1 LYRDTYALINL
12 GNIKHNVRELS
23 KNLGDDTKIMAVV
36 KANAYGHGAVRTAK
50 AALSAGAS
58 WLGVATPEEA
68 LELRDAGIME
78 PVLVLGVVSRKGY
91 EVLIRHGVSICVCC
105 PEAVT
110 EAAKAAQPLGK
121 QAKLHVKVD
130 SGMGRIGIRS
140 TKELEQMLE
149 LFRREGSVLFE
160 GLFTHF
166 ATADETDKTYSYE
179 QLKRF
184 AQFRDA
190 AINAGFHPIV
200 HAANSAAATE
210 IPEAGFDMVRQGITL
225 YGCYP
230 SDQVDASKMNLK
242 QAMSIVAQIVY
253 IKTIHEG
260 DSVSY
265 GRRFTADSDRRIATL
280 AIGYADGYKR
290 AFTNKAQ
297 VLVRGKRAN
306 VVGTVCMDQI
316 MIDVTDVP
324 EAVVGDPV
332 TLMGY
337 QEDGFISADELA
349 GIAGTISYEILT
361 SVSERIVR
369 VYTDGEQV

>member
-1 LYRDTYALINL
+1 MYRNTYALIDL
-12 GNIKHNVRELS
+12 GNIKHNVRELR
-23 KNLGDDTKIMAVV
+23 KNLGNKVRIMAVV
-36 KANAYGHGAVRTAK
+36 KANAYGHGAILTAQ
-50 AALSAGAS
+50 AALEAGAT

-68 LELRDAGIME
+68 LELRKAHITA
-78 PVLVLGVVSRKGY
+78 PILVLGIVSNNSY
-91 EVLIRHGVSICVCC
+91 EVLIRNDVSICVCC
-105 PEAVT
+105 PEAVE
-110 EAAKAAQPLGK
+110 EAAKAARFLENP
-121 QAKLHVKVD
+121 ARLHVKVD

-140 TKELEQMLE
+140 IGELTQIMER
-149 LFRREGSVLFE
+149 FPANNNVLFE

-166 ATADETDKTYSYE
+166 ATADEMDKTYTYQ

-184 AQFRDA
+184 TQFRDA
-190 AINAGFHPIV
+190 AIKAGFKPVV

-230 SDQVDASKMNLK
+230 SNEVDKSKMALK

-253 IKTIHEG
+253 IKTVHQG

-265 GRRFTADSDRRIATL
+265 GRKFTADSDRRIATL

-290 AFTNKAQ
+290 AFTNKAE
-297 VLVRGKRAN
+297 VLVHGKRAN

-316 MIDVTDVP
+316 MIDVTDIS
-324 EAVVGDPV
+324 EANVGEQVV
-332 TLMGY
+332 LLGY
-337 QEDGFISADELA
+337 QEGGFISADELA
-349 GIAGTISYEILT
+349 GIAGTINYEILT

-369 VYTDGEQV
+369 VYTDGNPD